1 MKSEGDKVT
10 RLMLMVLIVVTIS
23 TLANVSTTAA
33 LQVGFYHSTCP
44 HAEAIVRKVV
54 KKAVRR
60 DPSLGAGLLRLH
72 FHDCFVRGCDASVLL
87 DSTQN
92 NKAEKDHPANNPS
105 LRGFDVIDKAKHWVE
120 SQCPQTVS
128 CADIVAFAARDSAA
142 VLGGI
147 NYGVPA
153 GRRDGRVSL
162 FDDPTRNLPSFLA
175 DAEELEKNFG
185 RKGLSLDEMVTLSG
199 AHSVG
204 RSHCSS
210 FTNRLY
216 SSNSSTQLLEDPSLE
231 AELGNK
237 LRQMCPRKTSVDPTA
252 PLDFRTPNSAPLSQL
267 HRRQQCL
274 LLHHWQLH
282 RECPI
287 IWQLNNRRR
296 VHFLFSFTE
305 FTSYSPKPKV
315 QSPPQPLPFKD
326 YYNPPPKLT
335 SPVRAPPQ
343 SPNTFEKTPQIMPMS
358 PLKPPKPAQTMSD
371 SDSEPK
377 IPIDHKIMVVQER
390 TGRSRGLDNE
400 YYVNLMKGRGVLTS
414 DQTLAD
420 SHLTA
425 RIVRYNANYG
435 GVWAKKFAAAMVKMG
450 SIEVLTGEE
459 GEIRK
464 SCRVIN

>member
-105 LRGFDVIDKAKHWVE
+105 LRGFNVIDKAKHRVE
-120 SQCPQTVS
+120 SQCPHTVS

-162 FDDPTRNLPSFLA
+162 FDDPTRHLPSFLA

-237 LRQMCPRKTSVDPTA
+237 LRRMCPRQTSVDPTA
-252 PLDFRTPNSAPLSQL
+252 PLDFRTPN
-267 HRRQQCL
+267 R
-274 LLHHWQLH
+274 
-282 RECPI
+282 
-287 IWQLNNRRR
+287 
-296 VHFLFSFTE
+296 
-305 FTSYSPKPKV
+305 
-315 QSPPQPLPFKD
+315 
-326 YYNPPPKLT
+326 
-335 SPVRAPPQ
+335 
-343 SPNTFEKTPQIMPMS
+343 
-358 PLKPPKPAQTMSD
+358 
-371 SDSEPK
+371 
-377 IPIDHKIMVVQER
+377 
-390 TGRSRGLDNE
+390 LDNE

-420 SHLTA
+420 SPLTA